1 MGKGPKRRRFSA
13 AWWKRLAAEIAGS
26 ILLLL
31 GVLAIFL
38 PGPGLLTIFAGLAL
52 LSTSFDWADRL
63 MHPIKAR
70 AFRLAKEGVQT
81 WLRIAM
87 SLVGSLSI
95 VAVGILWGMDFAA
108 PGWWPIAERW
118 WLIGG
123 WATGIT
129 MMASG
134 AFALG
139 LIVYSFVEF
148 RIRGRRLPSEYRYKT
163 QPGHTQSR

>member
-13 AWWKRLAAEIAGS
+13 AWWKRLAAEVAGLF
-26 ILLLL
+26 LLLL

-38 PGPGLLTIFAGLAL
+38 PGPGLLTIVAGLAL
-52 LSTSFDWADRL
+52 LSTSFEWADKL

-70 AFRLAKEGVQT
+70 AFRLAKESVQT
-81 WLRIAM
+81 WPRIAM
-87 SLVGSLSI
+87 SVLGGFSL
-95 VAVGILWGMDFAA
+95 VAVGILWGLDFAA

-118 WLIGG
+118 WLFGG

-129 MMASG
+129 VMASG

-139 LIVYSFVEF
+139 LIIYSFVEF
-148 RIRGRRLPSEYRYKT
+148 RLRGHRLPAEYRVET
-163 QPGHTQSR
+163 QQGR